1 MEQFVKEWDNFVTV
15 KYSPIE
21 GRGIFATTDIPRD
34 ELVMVISGEVISGE
48 ECERR
53 EEEENNVYIF
63 WNGEYYIDTAKT
75 DKIKFINHSCEPN
88 CDVLDHDESTLN
100 LVAKR
105 NIKSG
110 EELTIDY
117 GYDEIYEMCRCEI
130 CSKE

>member
-1 MEQFVKEWDNFVTV
+1 MEQFETDWDNFVAV

-21 GRGIFATTDIPRD
+21 GQGIFAVADIPSD
-34 ELVMVISGEVISGE
+34 ELIMVISGDVISGE

-63 WNGEYYIDTAKT
+63 WNGEYYIDTANT

-88 CDVLDHDESTLN
+88 CDVLDRDASTLN